1 MDNEE
6 LPDDADLLH
15 KEGQQ
20 VIQQLIATDP
30 QLVYGLLGL
39 IHGYRELAQIAMQ
52 GVDTVDLSKSLCKK
66 DARAYRIGVNVLN
79 TQEEWEQFRADQ
91 FKAVGP

>member
-1 MDNEE
+1 MDNDE
-6 LPDDADLLH
+6 LPSDAELLH
-15 KEGQQ
+15 DEGSLAL
-20 VIQQLIATDP
+20 QQLMAINP

-52 GVDTVDLSKSLCKK
+52 DIDTVDMSKSLRKK
-66 DARAYRIGVNVLN
+66 DARAYRIGVELLN
-79 TQEEWEQFRADQ
+79 TPEEWEQFRADQ